1 MFTGMEAELKRHL
14 LSLVEAYAGALGI
27 GVTTVW
33 RQAIN
38 DPAFQ
43 ERLRSE
49 NTITLRTYDK
59 AVVWFDENWPADFS
73 WPAEI
78 PRPVVRAA

>member
-1 MFTGMEAELKRHL
+1 MEAELKSHL
-14 LSLVEAYAGALGI
+14 LSLVSAYAAALDI

-59 AVVWFDENWPADFS
+59 AVAWFDENWPQAFD
-73 WPAEI
+73 WPADI
-78 PRPVVRAA
+78 PRPIERAA

>member
-1 MFTGMEAELKRHL
+1 MEAELKSHL
-14 LSLVEAYAGALGI
+14 LSLVGVYAEALGI

-59 AVVWFDENWPADFS
+59 AVAWFDENWPESLS
-73 WPAEI
+73 WPTDI
-78 PRPVVRAA
+78 PRPVERAA

>member
-1 MFTGMEAELKRHL
+1 MEAELKCHL
-14 LSLVEAYAGALGI
+14 LSLVSAYAAALDI

-43 ERLRSE
+43 GRLKSAD
-49 NTITLRTYDK
+49 TITLRTYDK
-59 AVVWFDENWPADFS
+59 AVAWFGDNWPGDLGWPADV
-73 WPAEI
+73 
-78 PRPVVRAA
+78 PRPVERAA

>member
-1 MFTGMEAELKRHL
+1 METELKRHL
-14 LSLVEAYAGALGI
+14 LSLVESYASALGI

-43 ERLRSE
+43 ERLRSD
-49 NTITLRTYDK
+49 NTITLRTYDR
-59 AVVWFDENWPADFS
+59 AVAWFDQNWPEGQA
-73 WPAEI
+73 WPVEI
-78 PRPVVRAA
+78 PRPIERAA

>member
-1 MFTGMEAELKRHL
+1 MEAELKRHL

-49 NTITLRTYDK
+49 STITLRTYDR
-59 AVVWFDENWPADFS
+59 AVAWFDDNWPEALA
-73 WPAEI
+73 WPGEI
-78 PRPVVRAA
+78 PRQAVRAA

>member
-1 MFTGMEAELKRHL
+1 MEAELKRHL
-14 LSLVEAYAGALGI
+14 LSLVEAYAGALSI

-59 AVVWFDENWPADFS
+59 AVAWFDENWPSERD

-78 PRPVVRAA
+78 PRPVERAA

>member
-1 MFTGMEAELKRHL
+1 MEAELNRHL

-38 DPAFQ
+38 DPAFH

-59 AVVWFDENWPADFS
+59 AVAWFDENWPAAS
-73 WPAEI
+73 TWPAEV
-78 PRPVVRAA
+78 PRPVETAA